1 MYGSS
6 IVMAAILNGAF
17 REVILVPA
25 TGTGMALL
33 LGGVLLTLLV
43 FLASLASIKIIRPSS
58 EKACLYV
65 GLLWVS

>member
-1 MYGSS
+1 MTNTLLTATGVWLI

-17 REVILVPA
+17 GEVILVPA

-33 LGGVLLTLLV
+33 LSGVLLTLLV

-58 EKACLYV
+58 E
-65 GLLWVS
+65 